1 MSTVQTE
8 TQTIH
13 KVFKVPTK
21 VTKDSTPNGK
31 TKSSQ
36 GDEEEL
42 HVEKYH
48 EMNNNE
54 EDTSSKYEYKM
65 EIVWFNAIGFLI
77 LHLGALY
84 GIFLGFTRAKL
95 LTFLWGENN
104 FYFILF
110 ESRGY
115 IK

>member
-8 TQTIH
+8 SQTIH

-31 TKSSQ
+31 TKFSHE
-36 GDEEEL
+36 DEEEL
-42 HVEKYH
+42 LVEKYH
-48 EMNNNE
+48 EMNNNG
-54 EDTSSKYEYKM
+54 EDVSPKYEYKM

-84 GIFLGFTRAKL
+84 GVYLGFTRAKL
-95 LTFLWGENN
+95 LTVLWGKN
-104 FYFILF
+104 F
-110 ESRGY
+110 
-115 IK
+115 